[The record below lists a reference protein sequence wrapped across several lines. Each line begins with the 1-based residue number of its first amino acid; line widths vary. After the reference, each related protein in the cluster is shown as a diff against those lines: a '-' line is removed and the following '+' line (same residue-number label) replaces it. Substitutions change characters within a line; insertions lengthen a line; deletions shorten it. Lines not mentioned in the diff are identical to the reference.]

1 MIILYF
7 LSGALLF
14 ALAYRFY
21 GRCLE
26 RKMGLSDDNI
36 TPACRLED
44 GVDYIPT
51 SDTVLFG
58 HHFSSI
64 AGAGPIVGPIVAG
77 LAFGWLP
84 AALWIVIGAIFVGGV
99 HDYTAMAA
107 SIRNDGRSIG
117 EICRTLLPRPI
128 YMAFLVF
135 IVFTLI
141 YVIIVFLDLTA
152 AGFAPDSP
160 TPESAR

>member
-84 AALWIVIGAIFVGGV
+84 AALDCHRRNFVGGV
-99 HDYTAMAA
+99 HDYTAMA
-107 SIRNDGRSIG
+107 
-117 EICRTLLPRPI
+117 
-128 YMAFLVF
+128 V
-135 IVFTLI
+135 
-141 YVIIVFLDLTA
+141 
-152 AGFAPDSP
+152 
-160 TPESAR
+160 SATMGVP